1 MKNIVYFDLETRR
14 SAAQVGGWHETGK
27 MGISVAVTFSTRDN
41 AYHIY
46 TEDQADDLI
55 RELREAD
62 LVVGYNHIGFD
73 YGVLQPHSFWS
84 IADNTRNLDICT
96 YLTEKLGHRL
106 KLDSVAKV
114 TLGGNSKTA
123 EGTDA
128 LKWWAEYEKGG
139 DPQKILDIAKY
150 CCFDVKV
157 TMEVYKFGA
166 QNGYVNYE
174 DKGGEPVRVDV
185 DWRLD
190 WDSADW
196 LH

>member
-14 SAAQVGGWHETGK
+14 SAAQVGGWHEPAK
-27 MGISVAVTFSTRDN
+27 MGMSVGVTFSTRDN

-46 TEDQADDLI
+46 TEEQAEALI
-55 RELREAD
+55 EELRQAD

-73 YGVLQPHSFWS
+73 YGVLQAFTFWTV
-84 IADNTRNLDICT
+84 ADVTHNLDICS
-96 YLTEKLGHRL
+96 YLTAKLGHRL

-128 LKWWAEYEKGG
+128 LKWWAEYEREG
-139 DPQKILDIAKY
+139 DPQKMLDIARY
-150 CCFDVKV
+150 CCYDVKV

-166 QNGYVNYE
+166 QNGYVLYE
-174 DKGGEPVRVDV
+174 NKKGETERIDV
-185 DWRLD
+185 DWSLD
-190 WDSADW
+190 
-196 LH
+196 